1 MSDSVERLLIRIDAT
16 SEQLRRELKVAD
28 DSVGSFQRKIDKSLA
43 KIKRSI
49 TQVEYSFGGLKS
61 AAAGLGAALA
71 IREII
76 QASDSMAK
84 YRGQLGLVTSSQEEL
99 NETYAK
105 ALKLANETGQSTE
118 STVNLYARLAR
129 STEELNLSQTQLF
142 DITKAI
148 NQSFVVSGAS
158 AQEAS
163 SAILQLSQGLAAGAL
178 RGEELNSV
186 MENSP
191 RLARALADGLG
202 VTIGQLREMGKEG
215 KLTADAVTGAL
226 LKTADSINT
235 EFQQMPMT
243 IGRVWQTLSNDIND
257 ALGQVDA
264 SPLIASVEELRAVI
278 SDPAFRENI
287 TILSQA
293 LIDLTASSASALSGL
308 VDLTKFVGEEM
319 ARRIGGIANDDLP
332 ALTLALESA
341 RRELE
346 FYEEGGHGAEKWME
360 ELRVKIASLEG
371 QIETAT
377 SFQKDLVVSTNAVA
391 ESTENASGAMSGA
404 VKVAASYTKTQK
416 ELAKISKNIASAQK
430 KTASQHEKNTKSLE
444 DSYEALDDMVRAG
457 EQYIEQQEFEIK
469 LLGMTA
475 REQAIANAER
485 SAGTRITEAHAE
497 AIRKNAAALYDIELA
512 SEQAAKATEQM
523 EQAWESSRNTLS
535 DFFFEFARDGKN
547 AFDTLVDGFKA
558 MLAKMIAEA
567 AANQII
573 LGIGAAAGGLGFAGA
588 ANAAASSVA
597 ANAGAGFLPS
607 LGTSAAGYFMQNS
620 SLFTNQ
626 GLQFAVPG
634 DGGAALGPQ
643 FSPSGALYTA
653 GAGLVGGFAG
663 NAVFGG
669 GGYSNIGSTVGG
681 LAGSL
686 YGPLGAGIGSFLG
699 SGLGSLFGGKNNG
712 DNKGRA
718 DINLGTGTASVY
730 GVGKS
735 FDQANV
741 DAMEAIVP
749 VLQNIAAALGGSD
762 AILNVS
768 AGNKSGLSLN
778 GQKFGKDEAGFI
790 AAAIDAMVDGATG
803 LSKTLKKLI
812 QGFDGTSEEL
822 IAFATSMVSVTE
834 LIKDNPVDRA
844 VREFSDAQAIAGRT
858 LMQTYKGQL
867 DALNDLIYGFDGS
880 ADGAVTLNNALSI
893 NKQLAYD
900 MAMALEAI
908 GASTK
913 SVVKDQVDY
922 FNESVRTPDESLRY
936 MEGQL
941 RFIDAILPK
950 LTDPD
955 QILASRDKALEL
967 NKAIFDAGPADL
979 QRANVQT
986 YIDMANTIGEKTATA
1001 LENATA
1007 GLQTSQ
1013 QDLNQQIGAMLEVAA
1028 SGFQA
1033 PADTMMSAAQM
1044 MYLAVQNLINNGG
1057 SQYNQVV
1064 A

>member
-287 TILSQA
+287 TILAQS

-485 SAGTRITEAHAE
+485 SAGTRITEAHTE

-512 SEQAAKATEQM
+512 SEQATKATEQM
-523 EQAWESSRNTLS
+523 EQA
-535 DFFFEFARDGKN
+535 
-547 AFDTLVDGFKA
+547 
-558 MLAKMIAEA
+558 
-567 AANQII
+567 
-573 LGIGAAAGGLGFAGA
+573 
-588 ANAAASSVA
+588 
-597 ANAGAGFLPS
+597 
-607 LGTSAAGYFMQNS
+607 
-620 SLFTNQ
+620 
-626 GLQFAVPG
+626 
-634 DGGAALGPQ
+634 
-643 FSPSGALYTA
+643 
-653 GAGLVGGFAG
+653 
-663 NAVFGG
+663 
-669 GGYSNIGSTVGG
+669 
-681 LAGSL
+681 
-686 YGPLGAGIGSFLG
+686 
-699 SGLGSLFGGKNNG
+699 
-712 DNKGRA
+712 
-718 DINLGTGTASVY
+718 
-730 GVGKS
+730 
-735 FDQANV
+735 
-741 DAMEAIVP
+741 
-749 VLQNIAAALGGSD
+749 
-762 AILNVS
+762 
-768 AGNKSGLSLN
+768 
-778 GQKFGKDEAGFI
+778 
-790 AAAIDAMVDGATG
+790 
-803 LSKTLKKLI
+803 
-812 QGFDGTSEEL
+812 
-822 IAFATSMVSVTE
+822 
-834 LIKDNPVDRA
+834 
-844 VREFSDAQAIAGRT
+844 
-858 LMQTYKGQL
+858 
-867 DALNDLIYGFDGS
+867 
-880 ADGAVTLNNALSI
+880 
-893 NKQLAYD
+893 
-900 MAMALEAI
+900 
-908 GASTK
+908 
-913 SVVKDQVDY
+913 
-922 FNESVRTPDESLRY
+922 
-936 MEGQL
+936 
-941 RFIDAILPK
+941 
-950 LTDPD
+950 
-955 QILASRDKALEL
+955 
-967 NKAIFDAGPADL
+967 
-979 QRANVQT
+979 
-986 YIDMANTIGEKTATA
+986 
-1001 LENATA
+1001 
-1007 GLQTSQ
+1007 
-1013 QDLNQQIGAMLEVAA
+1013 
-1028 SGFQA
+1028 
-1033 PADTMMSAAQM
+1033 
-1044 MYLAVQNLINNGG
+1044 
-1057 SQYNQVV
+1057 
-1064 A
+1064 